1 MQNRNSSAM
10 DIHKLPD
17 CTDFIWRSNHMSKT
31 AANAASKL
39 LFQRQHCA
47 NCRND
52 CRNHHQHL
60 KRNCSENTADRAASH
75 LFPRLSIGK
84 NQHNTY

>member
-31 AANAASKL
+31 QL
-39 LFQRQHCA
+39 LSFYFNGSIA
-47 NCRND
+47 P
-52 CRNHHQHL
+52 
-60 KRNCSENTADRAASH
+60 TAETIVETIIS
-75 LFPRLSIGK
+75 
-84 NQHNTY
+84 T